1 MRCEYAQHGM
11 YSERQKMT
19 EKQKLFLPFSFVPAL
34 NPKLDS
40 REFAFKKVYSAVKIK
55 CEAGDILLL

>member
-1 MRCEYAQHGM
+1 M
-11 YSERQKMT
+11 YSERQKMI